1 MPDRATKLIGV
12 VGVCAS
18 GKSTLIQGLEARGY
32 RVRHI
37 AQEHSYVKDMWKRIT
52 HPDILIFL
60 DASYATTRQRRKQ
73 DWTEA
78 DWAEQQHR
86 LRHAHTYAD
95 FYLNTDTLAPD
106 QVLQR
111 VVDFLTENFA
121 A

>member
-1 MPDRATKLIGV
+1 MIATKDRLIGI

-18 GKSTLIQGLEARGY
+18 GKSTLIKELEARGY

-60 DASYATTRQRRKQ
+60 DASYQTTRHRRQQ

-86 LRHAHTYAD
+86 LRHARIYAD
-95 FYLNTDTLAPD
+95 FYLNTDALTPE
-106 QVLQR
+106 QVLER
-111 VVDFLTENFA
+111 VIEFLAEYSPA
-121 A
+121 